1 MARGKGRSGRRYV
14 RDAKGRF
21 ASKGFSGQT
30 GGRGARLKSAGK
42 KREGGGE
49 KTKITAIS
57 SKGTLKAKPRSA
69 GQKYAARI
77 QAGKDLKRSQSVAEQ
92 KKFFAQT
99 QKKLDAAPLAQSS
112 ARQAATDRL
121 KIKTAT
127 KRKLKTDRS
136 SVIPA
141 TPKARRVQ
149 GSRPAST
156 VAKPRT
162 KGNDPRTVAR
172 RVDRKTAVNQA
183 NIKNITRAERTGAT
197 QGRQY
202 QRALKTQAT
211 LKRAQEFTKTGKLPG
226 RNNSIKAQRERKAA
240 SQRLAAKR
248 AARQRGD
255 TASVNVPMRGSRGRA
270 LNAEISRNVA
280 QQKAAKRSADK
291 ARNRQ
296 FKSDQSRAKKLRE
309 VHVPAIAKAK
319 GLSKSQVE
327 SAFKAQSPST
337 QVKAL
342 KNWVKQNRKAKPA
355 PAARQSAAKRA
366 AANKVS
372 ASPAKSRRQRTVST
386 DKVERIAERLNKVAT
401 TKGGRE
407 GIKALNR
414 IEVAVRAKSFL
425 SRKAGGVSGLNS
437 MGDKAAKL
445 KSVKSSIDTRRKY
458 STQKSNRNKPGKFN
472 DLGQSKLRA
481 QNKAAQAKPA
491 SVNLG
496 KPAQVTSRGRTI
508 KPAENFKPAVKGKSA
523 PDNARTR
530 ANKLK
535 TAQNKVRMYSET
547 DSRSAQNA
555 IANRNAALKA
565 RPQGTPGKV
574 IFRSKN
580 RASSRFQQRANDL
593 TSRIKGDLK
602 INKPGAF
609 SATGGGGGRGI
620 VRRNT
625 GDKQTSMFGKPAPLY
640 TNKTAKSVKR
650 RSGKRK

>member
-30 GGRGARLKSAGK
+30 GGRGARLKAAGK

-49 KTKITAIS
+49 KVKVSGAKSSGIIRRSNKKTAA
-57 SKGTLKAKPRSA
+57 AKSP
-69 GQKYAARI
+69 Q
-77 QAGKDLKRSQSVAEQ
+77 V
-92 KKFFAQT
+92 
-99 QKKLDAAPLAQSS
+99 SS

-121 KIKTAT
+121 KIKTQTRRAI
-127 KRKLKTDRS
+127 RADRA
-136 SVIPA
+136 SVITPGQRSRLETGKGA
-141 TPKARRVQ
+141 TMKSARPKA
-149 GSRPAST
+149 T

-172 RVDRKTAVNQA
+172 RVDRKAAVNQA
-183 NIKNITRAERTGAT
+183 NIKNIIRAERTGAT

-202 QRALKTQAT
+202 QRALKTQTT
-211 LKRAQEFTKTGKLPG
+211 LTRAQEFTKTGKLPG
-226 RNNSIKAQRERKAA
+226 RDNSIKAQRERKAA
-240 SQRLAAKR
+240 SQRLMAK
-248 AARQRGD
+248 
-255 TASVNVPMRGSRGRA
+255 
-270 LNAEISRNVA
+270 NAER
-280 QQKAAKRSADK
+280 KAAK
-291 ARNRQ
+291 
-296 FKSDQSRAKKLRE
+296 
-309 VHVPAIAKAK
+309 
-319 GLSKSQVE
+319 G
-327 SAFKAQSPST
+327 
-337 QVKAL
+337 
-342 KNWVKQNRKAKPA
+342 
-355 PAARQSAAKRA
+355 
-366 AANKVS
+366 
-372 ASPAKSRRQRTVST
+372 RRQRTVST

-414 IEVAVRAKSFL
+414 TEVAVRAKSFL

-574 IFRSKN
+574 VFRSKN

-602 INKPGAF
+602 SSKPGTF